1 MEVSGSSETSAN
13 LCHTTQLPRMQYS
26 SNEYVSYLCSVH
38 CEAPGATQAQ
48 RTLPTTVELVIIRCM
63 HLNITHPHFC
73 KRDLVP
79 STYTNAVDH
88 TVL

>member
-1 MEVSGSSETSAN
+1 MIDSVSVSGSEW
-13 LCHTTQLPRMQYS
+13 P
-26 SNEYVSYLCSVH
+26 
-38 CEAPGATQAQ
+38 PGGATQNQ
-48 RTLPTTVELVIIRCM
+48 RPLPTTVELVIIGCM
-63 HLNITHPHFC
+63 HLITTHPHFC